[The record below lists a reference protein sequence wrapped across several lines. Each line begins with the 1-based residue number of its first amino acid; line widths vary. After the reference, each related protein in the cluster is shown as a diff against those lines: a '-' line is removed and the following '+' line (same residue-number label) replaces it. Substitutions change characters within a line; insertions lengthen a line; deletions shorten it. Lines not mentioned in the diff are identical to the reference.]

1 MVESRTHTDRE
12 IVRRITEGEKGLY
25 ELIVR
30 RYNPYLYKVGRSYG
44 YNHEDA
50 QDLMQDTFVD
60 AYRSLGS
67 FEGRSDFKTWMI
79 RIMLNNCFRKR
90 NKSSHKNEV
99 MRDIND
105 SARPLYTQSEDTGR
119 VVGNNELGRIIE
131 KALLGIPDDYR
142 MVFSLREITG
152 LNVAETAEALHITE
166 SNVKVR
172 LNRAKTMLRREMEK
186 SYSPAELFEF
196 NLIYCDAMVE
206 RVMRE
211 IDGIR

>member
-1 MVESRTHTDRE
+1 MVETGMHTDLE
-12 IVRRITEGEKGLY
+12 IVRRIADGEKALY

-60 AYRSLGS
+60 AYRSLGG
-67 FEGRSDFKTWMI
+67 FEGKSAFKSWLI
-79 RIMLNNCFRKR
+79 RIMLNNCYRKR
-90 NKSSHKNEV
+90 NKQSHKNEV

-105 SARPLYTQSEDTGR
+105 GAKPLFSHTEDTAR

-131 KALLGIPDDYR
+131 MALLGIPTDYR

-172 LNRAKTMLRREMEK
+172 LNRAKTMLRKEIEK
-186 SYSPAELFEF
+186 SYSSAELFEF
-196 NLIYCDAMVE
+196 NLIYCDAMVD

-211 IDGIR
+211 IDAIR